1 MISKSSLFTIFL
13 ALFITG
19 QTFAQDQEKVHWLTV
34 SEMQEAM
41 KKEPRKVLI
50 DVYTNWC
57 GPCKMMMSQTF
68 TDPIVVNYINTHYYA
83 VKFNAEG
90 NDIINFKGTEF
101 TNKSYNPA
109 NAQRRNGTHEFTKA
123 IAPVNGRIAYPTIVY
138 LDESLQLIS
147 PVQGFWK
154 TNQYIPLLHFI
165 EEEIY
170 KTEVSFENYLKQYT
184 SK

>member
-1 MISKSSLFTIFL
+1 MKFKSAILTVLLF
-13 ALFITG
+13 LFIG
-19 QTFAQDQEKVHWLTV
+19 FQILAQDPDKVHWLTV

-68 TDPIVVNYINTHYYA
+68 ADPTVIKYINTHYYA

-90 NDIINFKGTEF
+90 NDVITFKGIEF
-101 TNKSYNPA
+101 TNKSYNSA

-138 LDESLQLIS
+138 LDESLQIVS

-154 TNQYIPLLHFI
+154 APQYIPLLYFI
-165 EEEIY
+165 HEEVY
-170 KTEVSFENYLKQYT
+170 KTEISFENYLKQYT